1 MRTSADSIT
10 TLSLTPEDYLS
21 SILTLEDYLSS
32 ILQKTNCE
40 GLRLLLRTMNGGSSG
55 LSIQWHP
62 DAAFAHIQQ
71 PKKGRPALSS
81 ALKT

>member
-32 ILQKTNCE
+32 ILQKTN
-40 GLRLLLRTMNGGSSG
+40 
-55 LSIQWHP
+55 
-62 DAAFAHIQQ
+62 
-71 PKKGRPALSS
+71 
-81 ALKT
+81 